1 MEQYTLTLAEE
12 FASMLPGFAVSFV
25 AFLAWFLACRRIM
38 RARDLA
44 WLAALPVVP
53 PLAPAAAGLQAQ
65 LKAAELRLSALQAL
79 SVAHGAGRPSDR
91 LFAAS
96 LFAVMLCTAAVC
108 LFWLV
113 SRNLSLF

>member
-12 FASMLPGFAVSFV
+12 VAAMLPAFAVSL
-25 AFLAWFLACRRIM
+25 AACLAWFLACRRIM

-53 PLAPAAAGLQAQ
+53 ALAPTGGLQAQ

-79 SVAHGAGRPSDR
+79 SAAHGAGRPSDR
-91 LFAAS
+91 LFGAG
-96 LFAVMLCTAAVC
+96 LFVAMLCAAAVF

-113 SRNLSLF
+113 SRNPSPF